1 MFGRLFFAIVFSAAI
16 LHSGQAVTAS
26 SDALILPQF
35 EKQYLAAI
43 QPIFGCPD
51 VDFEPSKLQ
60 DNFMCSDVHIELK
73 KIESSAP
80 RGTILKQIPAAGS
93 ALDDLKEIYF
103 RVSDGLEIPN
113 LVNLSLAAAQDMLS
127 KRGIPF
133 MHRTTQI
140 HLGIPAGRIAHQVPA
155 PSTRLDASR
164 QVLFLDV
171 SRSPGVRVPDLRGL
185 TLAAAKRKLQKY
197 GLAPSHNSLPS
208 AIAQLCGES
217 VYYYG
222 EVLSTKPSY
231 GTYVMPRSKLHLS
244 FRVRENRMT
253 QPCGPGG
260 MPL

>member
-1 MFGRLFFAIVFSAAI
+1 MTDSRLFAILLTAAI
-16 LHSGQAVTAS
+16 LHSGQTVTAS
-26 SDALILPQF
+26 TDTVVLPQF

-51 VDFEPSKLQ
+51 VDIVLSKLK
-60 DNFMCSDVHIELK
+60 DSFMCSDVHVELK

-93 ALDDLKEIYF
+93 GLDNLKEIYF
-103 RVSDGLEIPN
+103 RVSDGLEVPN
-113 LVNLSLAAAQDMLS
+113 VVDMSLAAAQDMLS

-133 MHRTTQI
+133 LHRATQM
-140 HLGIPAGRIAHQVPA
+140 HLGIPAGRIVHQVPA

-185 TLAAAKRKLQKY
+185 ILGEANKKIRRL
-197 GLAPSHNSLPS
+197 GLVPSHTSIPS
-208 AIAQLCGES
+208 SVFQLCGES
-217 VYYYG
+217 VSIWAT
-222 EVLSTKPSY
+222 VLSTKPSH
-231 GTYVMPRSKLHLS
+231 GTYVVPGSKLHLS
-244 FRVRENRMT
+244 VKIHERRSTEV
-253 QPCGPGG
+253 CGRGG